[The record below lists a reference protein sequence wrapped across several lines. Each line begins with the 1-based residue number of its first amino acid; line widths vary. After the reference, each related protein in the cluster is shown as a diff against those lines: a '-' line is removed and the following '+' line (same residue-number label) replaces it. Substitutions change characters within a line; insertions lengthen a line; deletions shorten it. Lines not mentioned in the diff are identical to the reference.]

1 MSPQSKG
8 QVERLLSLRFTLE
21 GLFQKIQM
29 LHVGSVAGAP
39 S

>member
-8 QVERLLSLRFTLE
+8 QVEGLLSLE

-39 S
+39 